1 MNNAVNETIHLRNP
15 VEAIITGG
23 YEVEAITMLLASC
36 QSKYAS
42 VVKERAECVAALNAL
57 KLKGA

>member
-1 MNNAVNETIHLRNP
+1 MNNAVNETIHLCNP

-23 YEVEAITMLLASC
+23 YEVEAITMLLASF

-42 VVKERAECVAALNAL
+42 IVKERAECVAALNAL